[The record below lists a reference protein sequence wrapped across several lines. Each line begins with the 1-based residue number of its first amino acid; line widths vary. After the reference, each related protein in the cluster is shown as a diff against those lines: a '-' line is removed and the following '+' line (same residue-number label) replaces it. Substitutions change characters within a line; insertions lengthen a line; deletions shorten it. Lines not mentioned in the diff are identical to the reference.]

1 MSPKMRVGPALSGVP
16 NIVPNDKMVAGSVN
30 YGTFGGKSSMA
41 GGGAVRL
48 FVADSGAEMFANAAA
63 AWTLGSPSATGG
75 RAGFTLVW

>member
-41 GGGAVRL
+41 GGGALRL
-48 FVADSGAEMFANAAA
+48 VETMNGELFANAAV
-63 AWTLGSPSATGG
+63 AWSLGTPSATGG
-75 RAGFTLVW
+75 RAGFTWIW